1 MGKILWN
8 KKKNDPMIDTNSTMG
23 LIILDVNVLDK
34 LINRCCHI
42 GLI

>member
-1 MGKILWN
+1 
-8 KKKNDPMIDTNSTMG
+8 MIDINLIMG

-34 LINRCCHI
+34 LINRCCYI